1 MSKTAMQELKEDL
14 LLTKENSLIEL
25 DQIINNEKKEIAK
38 WVLNQ
43 TIDKIIERIDTELL
57 ELEKQQHN
65 QTWDSAHQAGR
76 FEGKGIAE
84 ENWQTFKTYFN
95 ENFKPE

>member
-1 MSKTAMQELKEDL
+1 MQELKEDL
-14 LLTKENSLIEL
+14 LLTKENSLIKL

-43 TIDKIIERIDTELL
+43 TIDRIIERIDSELL
-57 ELEKQQHN
+57 DLEKQQHN

-84 ENWQTFKTYFN
+84 ENWQIFEEYYNETFKS
-95 ENFKPE
+95 E